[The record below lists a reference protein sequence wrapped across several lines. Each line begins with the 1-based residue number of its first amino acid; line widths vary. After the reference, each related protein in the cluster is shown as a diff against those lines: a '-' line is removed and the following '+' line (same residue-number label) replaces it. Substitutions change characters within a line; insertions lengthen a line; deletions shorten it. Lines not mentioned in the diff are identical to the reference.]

1 MSEARFVMTTTN
13 DESQEAVKKLMEDA
27 EMMAHYS
34 IRQRGSVSPT
44 LLIHGV
50 DGNVSLSPTSMA
62 DERAKDRFVQQ
73 ARLVCLAQ
81 GAEAAVFMS
90 EAWMRMP
97 KKLGEAF
104 DVNIPPSQAADRVET
119 VIIMGETRNSHSQKI
134 LPILRTEQGKFM
146 GFGEMPEILKAADS
160 VKGRFA
166 QFIPPKVPDE
176 ETRKLAKQA
185 IEIMGL
191 VEKEDKLERGQGRSM

>member
-1 MSEARFVMTTTN
+1 MTTTN
-13 DESQEAVKKLMEDA
+13 DESQDAVKKLMDDA

-34 IRQRGSVSPT
+34 IRQRGSITPT

-50 DGNVSLSPTSMA
+50 DGNVSLTPTSMGN
-62 DERAKDRFVQQ
+62 DDGKDRFVQQ
-73 ARLVCLAQ
+73 ARLVCLAH
-81 GAEAAVFMS
+81 GADAAVFMS

-104 DVNIPPSQAADRVET
+104 DASIPPSQAADKVET
-119 VIIMGETRNSHSQKI
+119 VIIMGETRTGHCQKI

-146 GFGEMPEILKAADS
+146 GFGEMPEIIKAADS

-176 ETRKLAKQA
+176 ETREMAKQA
-185 IEIMGL
+185 IKFMGM
-191 VEKEDKLERGQGRSM
+191 VDGEEKRERGQGRAMQ